1 MKNNKGITL
10 VALSITVIVLLIIAS
25 ISITGVVI
33 NLSSIDENI
42 VESELTVLQNAILQ
56 RYTKYTV
63 SQNPSILVGSTV
75 TALTATDWSNLGITN
90 TQNYKQLSVSDLAN
104 LGIDNYKTDFIYIVN
119 YVNGDV
125 IIKTSDGTLYNK

>member
-42 VESELTVLQNAILQ
+42 VESELAVLQNAILQ
-56 RYTKYTV
+56 RYTKYAV

-75 TALTATDWSNLGITN
+75 TALTTTDWSNLGITN